1 MTTFMGV
8 PAFGEAQGGANAIG
22 AGILGIPYEATGHR
36 PRTGAD
42 QGPAGIRAQSEL
54 LRPYQP
60 PHADFNPLERLG
72 VADFGDVEIPDAPVG
87 EVCDA
92 ITAGVGRVLEAGAVP
107 VCMGGDGSVT
117 LGQLRALGAHHP
129 PLGLIHID
137 AHADAGPGK
146 APDEL
151 SPTTTFTRAA
161 EEGLLDMNRAVNV
174 GLRGTQRAAG
184 AFDFAASLGYE
195 NITADEMI
203 GRGLAETGAYLKARM
218 GEAPV
223 FLCFDMDF
231 FDPACAPGVCQP
243 EVGGPQARE
252 GLALLQS
259 LAGLDFAGFDI
270 NTVSPPHDVG
280 GITQLLAGRVMLECL
295 ALAAAED
302 SRLTSS

>member
-8 PAFGEAQGGANAIG
+8 PGPGGASGGANAVG
-22 AGILGIPYEATGHR
+22 AAVLGIPYECVGHR

-42 QGPAGIRAQSEL
+42 QGPAAIREQSAL

-60 PHADFNPLERLG
+60 PHADFDPLQELPL
-72 VADFGDVEIPDAPVG
+72 ADWGDVAIPDAPVA
-87 EVCDA
+87 EVYEA
-92 ITAGVGRVLEAGAVP
+92 ISAAVAAILDAGAVP
-107 VCMGGDGSVT
+107 VGLGGDGSVT
-117 LGQLRALGAHHP
+117 LPQLRAIAAVHG

-146 APDEL
+146 APGEL

-161 EEGLLDMNRAVNV
+161 EEGLVDMDRAVNV

-184 AFDFAASLGYE
+184 AFDFAAGLGYE
-195 NITADEMI
+195 NITGDEMFQRGI
-203 GRGLAETGAYLKARM
+203 GETGAYLKERM
-218 GEAPV
+218 GPAPV

-231 FDPACAPGVCQP
+231 FDPSCAPGVCQP
-243 EVGGPQARE
+243 ECGSPGARE

-259 LAGLDFAGFDI
+259 LAGLDFVGFDI

-280 GITQLLAGRVMLECL
+280 GITALLAARVGLECL
-295 ALAAAED
+295 ALACQK
-302 SRLTSS
+302 T